1 MIDWKGLVCRPFQ
14 MYHSFWDLLDHSFWD
29 LLDPSTKVNGKKLS
43 FYSHNPLSARKYEEI
58 QNTHDELWQISS
70 WKSSTACCIVKTS
83 LPHWVSMG
91 YAARKKGDLEL
102 HLQYY
107 IIYNVWLELMKL

>member
-1 MIDWKGLVCRPFQ
+1 MIDWKGLVFKPFQ
-14 MYHSFWDLLDHSFWD
+14 MYHSFWD

-43 FYSHNPLSARKYEEI
+43 FYSHSPLSARKYKEI
-58 QNTHDELWQISS
+58 QNTHEELWQIIF

-83 LPHWVSMG
+83 VPHWVSMG
-91 YAARKKGDLEL
+91 FAARKKGDLEL

-107 IIYNVWLELMKL
+107 IIYCMNNL